1 MSEYD
6 SSLSERYSSGSRDLK
21 FRGIYRSTF
30 VETCG
35 PQSTQFQG
43 LRNGPR
49 LALGHPVLG
58 RRMQEEE
65 VREALQFVAARVRSG
80 STAAAEVPVHQ
91 KEREL
96 LRQVNAELVRLQ
108 KSEGQ

>member
-1 MSEYD
+1 
-6 SSLSERYSSGSRDLK
+6 
-21 FRGIYRSTF
+21 
-30 VETCG
+30 
-35 PQSTQFQG
+35 
-43 LRNGPR
+43 
-49 LALGHPVLG
+49 
-58 RRMQEEE
+58 MQEEE